1 MADGLNRVMLLG
13 NLGADPELRFTQGGQ
28 AVLNMRLATTESYLD
43 KDKVRRERT
52 DWHNVVVWGKRGE
65 ALAKILTKGSSVFIE
80 GSLRTSSYDNKEG
93 QKVYKTEINANNI
106 LLTGSRHRDGGG
118 AEAGGAGGGYEGGG
132 GGGYE
137 GGGGG
142 GGYEAEGGGGGGYA
156 PSGGGGG
163 GGGGGYA
170 PRAASAS
177 GGGGGGGASAGDFEV
192 AFGRDKGK
200 RISEVQDLSWLRGTL
215 ERDLADG
222 SKERFHEKARAQLA
236 SIDAELARRTGGGAR
251 AIAGGGGG
259 GGGGGGYAPRGGA
272 RPAPAQEAA
281 PPADDYDAGAGG
293 FGNDDD
299 IPF

>member
-80 GSLRTSSYDNKEG
+80 GGLRTSSYDNKEG
-93 QKVYKTEINANNI
+93 QKVYKTEIHANNI
-106 LLTGSRHRDGGG
+106 LLTGSRTRG
-118 AEAGGAGGGYEGGG
+118 AEGGGG

-142 GGYEAEGGGGGGYA
+142 GYEAEA
-156 PSGGGGG
+156 SGG

-170 PRAASAS
+170 PRGGGSS
-177 GGGGGGGASAGDFEV
+177 GGGSATSAGDFEV

-222 SKERFHEKARAQLA
+222 SKERFHEKARGQLA
-236 SIDAELARRTGGGAR
+236 AIDAELARRTGGGAR

-259 GGGGGGYAPRGGA
+259 GGGYAPRGGG
-272 RPAPAQEAA
+272 RPAPQEAP
-281 PPADDYDAGAGG
+281 PPADHDDAGGG